1 MAKKK
6 GINKLYLI
14 GGAGGT
20 VAAVLIA
27 VFVFGVGL
35 DFVNPLFQEP
45 TPLTSQ
51 EIQEKEQVV
60 IEIEKVFCGGGT
72 SGMIPDLVPLEGEV
86 LNDEAIALLE
96 ISLQEFGEFCV
107 PLNENI
113 IPDEVEKEIEEISD
127 PVPII
132 DLILPDPFMNQTIT
146 NQTKFSEDPIIV
158 QICDELNLD
167 CGSTTFVLSSKV
179 TKIDS
184 AGEVEVV
191 EGRFGFEQ
199 LALFVEDIS
208 DKDYSTGRLIIELKI
223 IGEPNTA
230 ISGTGT
236 TQLGLLIPNRA
247 FQSLLTTDLEL
258 QIEETTNADGEAIVF
273 FIGPTGALSPDFTF
287 EFANVEITDFPNEAV
302 TTLVLHLDFLNISDG
317 TNDFAIRNV
326 DLFSMDIFRDDQKI
340 LIINEE
346 GITERVYP
354 SDSRI
359 IITTLTN
366 DAIGNQC
373 LIGTY
378 LRQACPTSA
387 ECSGYVRAG
396 CVADN
401 SCTINSPCLSGDP
414 PNRVLAG
421 TATSPTLSGIN
432 LLDSEGRLV
441 ATALGGTGI
450 VFDELLTRNANY
462 TIQITSPSISTND
475 LSFGKSQE
483 TQSYTCQK
491 DATAKQKVTI
501 VKKEFRVSGTMNFAN
516 NYYYYLTTNGITEGA
531 TQCNFP

>member
-6 GINKLYLI
+6 FKFHRKFIWIPGVAI
-14 GGAGGT
+14 AG
-20 VAAVLIA
+20 VLIA

-35 DFVNPLFQEP
+35 DFVNPMFQEP

-72 SGMIPDLVPLEGEV
+72 ESTIDIPSSADLDGEATAQ
-86 LNDEAIALLE
+86 LQSD
-96 ISLQEFGEFCV
+96 LQEFGEFCV

-113 IPDEVEKEIEEISD
+113 IPEEVKKEIEEISD
-127 PVPII
+127 PVPIV
-132 DLILPDPFMNQTIT
+132 DPPIINQTMT
-146 NQTKFSEDPIIV
+146 NQTKTVFSEDPIIV

-167 CGSTTFVLSSKV
+167 CGSTTFVLSSTV

-199 LALFVEDIS
+199 LALFVEDVS

-223 IGEPNTA
+223 EGDPNIP
-230 ISGTGT
+230 ISGTGQA
-236 TQLGLLIPNRA
+236 QLGLLIPTNE
-247 FQSLLTTDLEL
+247 FPTLLTPDLEL
-258 QIEETTNADGEAIVF
+258 QVEETTNADGKATVF
-273 FIGPTGALSPDFTF
+273 FIGPTGALSPNFIF
-287 EFANVEITDFPNEAV
+287 EFANNINKFPNEAI
-302 TTLVLHLDFLNISDG
+302 TPLSLHLDFLIVDDG
-317 TNDFAIRNV
+317 INDFAIRNIE
-326 DLFSMDIFRDDQKI
+326 LFSMDIARDDQKI
-340 LIINEE
+340 LIVNEE

-366 DAIGNQC
+366 DIIGNQC
-373 LIGTY
+373 LIGTFI
-378 LRQACPTSA
+378 RQACPTSA
-387 ECSGYVRAG
+387 ECLGYVSGG
-396 CVADN
+396 CMIDR
-401 SCTINSPCLSGDP
+401 SCAVNSPCLSGDP

-421 TATSPTLSGIN
+421 TAPGPTLTGIN

-441 ATALGGTGI
+441 ATALGGIETI
-450 VFDELLTRNANY
+450 FDELVTRNANY
-462 TIQITSPSISTND
+462 TIQITSPPISSD

-483 TQSYTCQK
+483 TQSYTCQEN
-491 DATAKQKVTI
+491 ARANQKVTI
-501 VKKEFRVSGTMNFAN
+501 TTAASTKENAPGT
-516 NYYYYLTTNGITEGA
+516 NYYYYITTNGIIAGE
-531 TQCNFP
+531 TQCNLP